1 MLVFSFGRDLL
12 LFLFPLVADC
22 CSYTTIRTS
31 YSMVCPVEKGFNEN
45 CGDIIGICEKVSEKF
60 VHLLKEFSKV
70 AMEIV

>member
-1 MLVFSFGRDLL
+1 MLVFSLGRDLL

-31 YSMVCPVEKGFNEN
+31 FSMICPIEKGFNED
-45 CGDIIGICEKVSEKF
+45 CCDVGIREKVSEKF